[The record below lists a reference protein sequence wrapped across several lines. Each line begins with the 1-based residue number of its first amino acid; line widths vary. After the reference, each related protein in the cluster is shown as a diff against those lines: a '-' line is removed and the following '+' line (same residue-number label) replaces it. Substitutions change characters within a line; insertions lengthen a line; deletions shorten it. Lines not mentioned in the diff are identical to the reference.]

1 LFTGLAVA
9 GGTALAATVLA
20 PEVVTGALLAVGAYG
35 GYLLYQ
41 SVKADLGSGN
51 SAGLAYSAGAF
62 LGGAAAGGVTSFGV
76 RASITGET
84 AGPSG
89 LFDFSGLGKLT
100 NPFRAGNS
108 VFGNIRASFAKGP
121 DLLGGG
127 ASIAGAGAGIPR
139 KGC

>member
-62 LGGAAAGGVTSFGV
+62 LGGSCCWGRNQLRRSCQYHGRDCWA
-76 RASITGET
+76 I
-84 AGPSG
+84 
-89 LFDFSGLGKLT
+89 
-100 NPFRAGNS
+100 
-108 VFGNIRASFAKGP
+108 
-121 DLLGGG
+121 G
-127 ASIAGAGAGIPR
+127 AI
-139 KGC
+139 